1 MMEKSRRRHFL
12 QITLVSIALV
22 FLSLYPLMELWP
34 SGWIW
39 LPRQQEYEHMMM
51 GVYGTL
57 GIFLLWA
64 SRQPEKHLSLIWFT
78 FWSSVVHGTLMGF
91 HAMIDPGEHGHL
103 IGDVAALWL
112 VVLLLGWLTPQRA
125 TAHAWQHTLNQGRFS
140 NVGQRAK
147 RSLAG

>member
-1 MMEKSRRRHFL
+1 MMDESRRRHFL
-12 QITLVSIALV
+12 QITLVCIACV
-22 FLSLYPLMELWP
+22 FFSLYPLMERWP

-78 FWSSVVHGTLMGF
+78 FWSSIIHGTIMGF
-91 HAMIDPGEHGHL
+91 HAIKDSGEHGHL
-103 IGDVAALWL
+103 IGDVAVLWL
-112 VVLLLGWLTPQRA
+112 AVIL
-125 TAHAWQHTLNQGRFS
+125 
-140 NVGQRAK
+140 
-147 RSLAG
+147 

>member
-1 MMEKSRRRHFL
+1 MEKSRRRHFL
-12 QITLVSIALV
+12 QITLVFIALV
-22 FLSLYPLMELWP
+22 FLSLYPLMTLWP

-39 LPRQQEYEHMMM
+39 LPRQPEYEHMMM

-78 FWSSVVHGTLMGF
+78 FWSSVIHGTIMGF
-91 HAMIDPGEHGHL
+91 HAIKDSGEHGHL

-112 VVLLLGWLTPQRA
+112 AVILLGWLTPRG
-125 TAHAWQHTLNQGRFS
+125 TAAQAWQNPSNQGRFS
-140 NVGQRAK
+140 RVGR
-147 RSLAG
+147 

>member
-1 MMEKSRRRHFL
+1 MINESCRRQFL
-12 QITLVSIALV
+12 QITLVLIALV
-22 FLSLYPLMELWP
+22 FLSLSPLMKLWP

-39 LPRQQEYEHMMM
+39 LPRQLEYEHMMM

-57 GIFLLWA
+57 GIFLLRA
-64 SRQPEKHLSLIWFT
+64 SRQPEAHVSLIWFT
-78 FWSSVVHGTLMGF
+78 FWSSVVHGTIMGF

-112 VVLLLGWLTPQRA
+112 VVLLLGWLTPRGA
-125 TAHAWQHTLNQGRFS
+125 TAHAWQHTLNQERCN

-147 RSLAG
+147 RSLAS